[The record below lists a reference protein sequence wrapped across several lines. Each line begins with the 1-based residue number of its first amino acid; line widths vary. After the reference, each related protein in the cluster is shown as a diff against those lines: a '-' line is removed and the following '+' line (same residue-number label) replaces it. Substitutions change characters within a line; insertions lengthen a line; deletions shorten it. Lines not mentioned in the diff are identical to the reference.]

1 MQSAWLVPL
10 AMLFGLLVGA
20 GLTALVTAAV
30 RRGSHAAEA
39 ASEDVPDGIDGM
51 LDALGSPALVLDPSN
66 TVVKHSA
73 GAAALGL
80 VHHRAL
86 LHPALTSV
94 VEEVRRGGDPVVR
107 DLLLP
112 RGPFGDSNLTVV
124 VRGAQLG
131 VRYVLLMVEDRSEAL
146 RLDEVRRDFVAN
158 ISHELKTPIG
168 AITLLSEALD
178 SAADDPGVVRRFA
191 ARLGAEAH
199 RLSRITLEIIEL
211 SRLQAAD
218 ALKSPELVDV
228 GHVVASAI
236 DQNMVAAAARSIELV
251 RGGTKKHAAVY
262 GDEALL
268 IVAVHNLVANAIQYS
283 PDRARIGVGVRVAD
297 DLVEIAVTDQGIGIA
312 EEDRERVF
320 ERFYRVDR
328 ARARNTG
335 GSGLGLAIVK
345 HVVQNHGGEVRLW
358 SQPGKG
364 STFTIRIPEASE
376 ERAAALG
383 LESE

>member
-10 AMLFGLLVGA
+10 AMLFGLVVGV
-20 GLTALVTAAV
+20 GLTVLVTAAV
-30 RRGSHAAEA
+30 RRGAHAAEA
-39 ASEDVPDGIDGM
+39 VAEDVPDGVDGM
-51 LDALGSPALVLDPSN
+51 LDALGAPALVLDPSN
-66 TVVKHSA
+66 TVVKHSE

-80 VHHRAL
+80 VHQRAL
-86 LHPALTSV
+86 LHPALTDV
-94 VEEVRRGGDPVVR
+94 VEEVRRTGKPVVH

-124 VRGAQLG
+124 ARGAKLG
-131 VRYVLLMVEDRSEAL
+131 VRYVLLLVEDRSEGL
-146 RLDEVRRDFVAN
+146 RLEEVRRDFVAN

-178 SAADDPGVVRRFA
+178 SAAEDPAVVRRFA
-191 ARLGAEAH
+191 ARLDAEAH
-199 RLSRITLEIIEL
+199 RLSRITQEIIEL

-218 ALKSPELVDV
+218 ALASPELVDV
-228 GHVVASAI
+228 GHVVASAL
-236 DQNMVAAAARSIELV
+236 DQNSVAASARSIELV
-251 RGGTKKHAAVY
+251 RGGTRDAAVY

-283 PDRARIGVGVRVAD
+283 PDRGRIGVGVRVVD
-297 DLVEIAVTDQGIGIA
+297 GLVEVAVTDQGIGIA
-312 EEDRERVF
+312 EEDRDRVF

-376 ERAAALG
+376 ARAAALG
-383 LESE
+383 LESA